1 LEERAADGATVYRR
15 AEEIQ
20 SGIAA
25 SSAAAC
31 AEEEVSAVVSADEQS
46 AQVTALRAQYNS

>member
-1 LEERAADGATVYRR
+1 MEERAADGATVYRR